1 MKDIDAQRILEAYS
15 PADRDKARVAWSHR
29 DRDEQGP
36 VAQVGQGLD
45 EIVQNIELYFQGG
58 AVDGAGSFAELNDDP
73 DINLAGE
80 LKEIMIAIVKGKPV
94 RPPYSA
100 HQMTAYEPD

>member
-1 MKDIDAQRILEAYS
+1 MRDIDAQLIMEAF
-15 PADRDKARVAWSHR
+15 H
-29 DRDEQGP
+29 DRDEKGP

-73 DINLAGE
+73 DIYLAGE
-80 LKEIMIAIVKGKPV
+80 LKEIMIGIVKGKPV